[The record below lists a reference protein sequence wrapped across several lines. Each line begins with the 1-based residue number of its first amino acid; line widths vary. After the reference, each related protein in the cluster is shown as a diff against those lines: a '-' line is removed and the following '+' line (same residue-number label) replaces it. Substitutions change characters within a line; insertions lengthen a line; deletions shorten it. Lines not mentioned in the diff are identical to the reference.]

1 MNAHAHAQPI
11 DIKAQERFDT
21 EVELLGAL
29 LHYGDPNSYH
39 LAAAIVGPEQFN
51 DSFNGRLFGIIA
63 RGVAEGLQAF
73 ALITYIMGQLREDP
87 TLKDAGMTA
96 SAMVAKYIGM
106 CAPQIGIEGSARQ
119 IRYDWLRD
127 KLRVAA
133 EQNENVEAELIA
145 AEMHQL
151 TRAHLDKNAGLQPV
165 EALTNAV
172 VDEMNELHQ
181 NGKAIDDFVFPGS
194 ADLAK
199 VIKGWRRGRFY
210 VIAGRPGIGK
220 STTALSWLIRTA
232 QQGHGVLL
240 FSLEM
245 TGQELAEIALCDLA
259 YNHERR
265 IEYRDLSTAI
275 ESTQES
281 ENRFNR
287 IREAGERFSKFPFT
301 IMDRGG
307 LTIADI
313 RAQAMQQ
320 MQRLEAQ
327 GKRLEVI
334 AVDHLGLIKPSG
346 KYTNNKVAETEE
358 ISAAL
363 KALAKELNIAVVS
376 LVQLNRGVEGREDK
390 RPGLSDLRWS
400 GAIEQDADC
409 VMFVYREAYYLSR
422 PVNDP
427 IENQK
432 REDKLRECRNDLEVI
447 WAKQRNGPCPTV
459 KFYCDMG
466 CGVVRDLDRAH
477 STPTTEEDLVLL

>member
-1 MNAHAHAQPI
+1 MNTQPL
-11 DIKAQERFDT
+11 DIKAQDRFDT

-51 DSFNGRLFGIIA
+51 DSFNARLFSIIA
-63 RGVAEGLQAF
+63 TGVKEGLQAF
-73 ALITYIMGQLREDP
+73 SLITYVMGQLREDP

-96 SAMVAKYIGM
+96 NAMVARYISM
-106 CAPQIGIEGSARQ
+106 CAPLIGVEGSARQ

-145 AEMHQL
+145 AQMQAL
-151 TRAHLDKNAGLQPV
+151 TRAHLDKNAGLQPAAAV
-165 EALTNAV
+165 TNTI
-172 VDEMNELHQ
+172 VDEMNDLHQ
-181 NGKAIDDFVFPGS
+181 NGKLIDDFVFPGS

-210 VIAGRPGIGK
+210 VIAGRPGMGK

-232 QQGHGVLL
+232 QQGHGILF

-245 TGQELAEIALCDLA
+245 SAHELTEIALCDLA
-259 YNHERR
+259 YNRDRR
-265 IEYRDLSTAI
+265 IEYRDLNSAI
-275 ESTQES
+275 ASTQES

-287 IREAGERFSKFPFT
+287 IRAAGERFAKFPFT
-301 IMDRGG
+301 MMDRAG

-313 RAQAMQQ
+313 RAQAMQH
-320 MQRLEAQ
+320 MQRLQAQ
-327 GKRLEVI
+327 NKRLEVI
-334 AVDHLGLIKPSG
+334 AVDHLGLIRPSG
-346 KYTNNKVAETEE
+346 NYSNNKVAETEE

-363 KALAKELNIAVVS
+363 KGLAKELNVAVVS
-376 LVQLNRGVEGREDK
+376 LVQLNRAVEGKEDK

-409 VMFVYREAYYLSR
+409 VMFVYREAYYLSK

-427 IENQK
+427 IETVK
-432 REDKLRECRNDLEVI
+432 RADKMRGCQNELEVI
-447 WAKQRNGPCPTV
+447 WGKQRQGPCPTV

-477 STPTTEEDLVLL
+477 VTALSEEDLVLL